1 MFVVITFVFQLG
13 MFGQVLLVMGI
24 KSAATLHHILVKVT
38 VKAPMSFF
46 ETMDSSVLL
55 NRFSQD
61 MTLVDFQLPMSAFM
75 VFLRM
80 FSASSFLIQP
90 LTSFQNLQTASCQL
104 PLFLSAQATWQRR
117 FPSQFLHCTG
127 SSAFIYELQDNSDF

>member
-1 MFVVITFVFQLG
+1 MFVVITFVFQMA

-24 KSAATLHHILVKVT
+24 RSAANLHHILVKT
-38 VKAPMSFF
+38 MVKAPMSFF

-80 FSASSFLIQP
+80 FGDTSINFVVGL
-90 LTSFQNLQTASCQL
+90 LTTV
-104 PLFLSAQATWQRR
+104 
-117 FPSQFLHCTG
+117 
-127 SSAFIYELQDNSDF
+127 

>member
-1 MFVVITFVFQLG
+1 MA

-24 KSAATLHHILVKVT
+24 KSAAALHHILVKVT

-46 ETMDSSVLL
+46 ESVDSSILL

-75 VFLRM
+75 VFLRK
-80 FSASSFLIQP
+80 FASIVGVPNRLI
-90 LTSFQNLQTASCQL
+90 
-104 PLFLSAQATWQRR
+104 
-117 FPSQFLHCTG
+117 
-127 SSAFIYELQDNSDF
+127 

>member
-1 MFVVITFVFQLG
+1 MFVVITFIFQMA

-24 KSAATLHHILVKVT
+24 RSARTLHHILVKVT

-80 FSASSFLIQP
+80 SMYL
-90 LTSFQNLQTASCQL
+90 
-104 PLFLSAQATWQRR
+104 LFLS
-117 FPSQFLHCTG
+117 
-127 SSAFIYELQDNSDF
+127 DN